1 MYHFEWARTI
11 SEISSWMK
19 KRGSHL
25 PEYVRAKEDMRN
37 WMHRTRYLIDVAV
50 LELGKLA
57 TQQAEAA
64 RGFAR

>member
-1 MYHFEWARTI
+1 
-11 SEISSWMK
+11 MK